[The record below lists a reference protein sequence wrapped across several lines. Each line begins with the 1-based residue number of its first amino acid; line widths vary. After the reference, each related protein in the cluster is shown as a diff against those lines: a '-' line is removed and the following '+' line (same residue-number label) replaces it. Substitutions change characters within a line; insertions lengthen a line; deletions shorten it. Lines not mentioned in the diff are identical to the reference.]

1 MKRNFIVK
9 VKFTII
15 GEFSIEVEDREKA
28 YEPIWDHCEMTEKKR
43 LNPHWRMEL

>member
-15 GEFSIEVEDREKA
+15 GEFSIEAEDREKA
-28 YEPIWDHCEMTEKKR
+28 YELI
-43 LNPHWRMEL
+43 